1 MSVLVFG
8 TRSYSSLAEA
18 VCRAGGFEP
27 GESAVASFP
36 DGERDQRLLSSV
48 HGRDTALVGGTI
60 SDEDTLE
67 LYDLASGLVAC
78 GANRV
83 SLVIPYFGYSTME
96 RAVRPGEIVGAK
108 TRAVL
113 LSSIPRPPGGLR
125 VFLLDLHSEGLPYY
139 FEGGIT
145 PVHVYAKRVVLEAI
159 RRLGGDECVVGC
171 VDAGRAKWVQS
182 LADDLGVPASF
193 VFKRRLTGERT
204 EVTVVSAHVENRT
217 VVVYD
222 DMIRTGGSLLAAAE
236 AYQQAGASRV
246 AAMATHGVFPGEA
259 LARLEASGRLTAL
272 VTTDAHPRA
281 VALQGGF
288 LSVVS
293 VAPILAQA
301 LIAS

>member
-8 TRSYSSLAEA
+8 TRNYRYLAEA
-18 VCRAGGFEP
+18 VCRAGGFEA
-27 GESAVASFP
+27 GESEVAAFP
-36 DGERDQRLLSSV
+36 DGERNQRLLGSV

-78 GANRV
+78 GADRV

-139 FEGGIT
+139 FEGGIA
-145 PVHVYAKRVVLEAI
+145 PVHIYAKRVVLEAI
-159 RRLGGDECVVGC
+159 RRLGGDALVVGC

-182 LADDLGVPASF
+182 LADELGVPASF
-193 VFKRRLTGERT
+193 VFKRRLTGDRT
-204 EVTVVSAHVENRT
+204 EITAASAHVENRS

-222 DMIRTGGSLLAAAE
+222 DMIRTGGSLLAAAG

-246 AAMATHGVFPGEA
+246 AAVATHGVFPGDA
-259 LARLEASGRLTAL
+259 LARIEASGRLTAL
-272 VTTDAHPRA
+272 VTTDSHPRA
-281 VALQGGF
+281 IALQGGF
-288 LSVVS
+288 LSLVS